1 MFSDGEGVPSFST
14 ILAGVGKRI
23 SNVDMLTYG
32 FSGCVLLGYSCIECY
47 GCFFS
52 QTWRI
57 GSYDVHLSFS
67 AFVELDRIF
76 L

>member
-1 MFSDGEGVPSFST
+1 MFLDGEGVPSFST
-14 ILAGVGKRI
+14 LLAGVGKRI

-32 FSGCVLLGYSCIECY
+32 FSGYVLLGCSCIECH
-47 GCFFS
+47 GCFS

-67 AFVELDRIF
+67 AFVELD
-76 L
+76 